1 MKLRSITFLY
11 LVLFS
16 ASTSF
21 ANAIPESEFIR
32 KNYPNLEEVLTYIS
46 TGISSYCDN
55 CMYGVAKK
63 PEGYFLTI
71 EAIDNNPQH
80 TLTFIQ
86 VWDRQQA
93 DFVAFD
99 ASKHQGNRK
108 LYDIPEEFNLLI
120 NRSSYYDFFLYYGY
134 KDWANDSRALLN
146 KSRVKTPADLEIL
159 ARVASTEAVAYIR
172 PGMTGDFFDY
182 TFGLEDK
189 GYGKTLPLQRA
200 KFEEKADEALKY
212 WKELK
217 NEFPDYQPL
226 IIDDLNLKIGHDYM
240 HFYLMA
246 LTIGEAPLANKYL
259 KNAYYNEAWIQYARN
274 ILNSCEPNA
283 ILFTSGDTD
292 TYPLLYAQEKIGIRE
307 DVTIINT
314 SLLNTTWY
322 WDMIRKEN
330 QVKSSFDSKKHQEL
344 ASKPVYVDFK
354 QEALPFKQWLDKTLK
369 DSDSLTYRLAPSEFI
384 ISNRG
389 TNMSLELKNMSL
401 RASDILVIDIL
412 NNTDRP
418 IFASAPYEM
427 VNLGLYYNLAT
438 SGRAFSIVSDREKSM
453 ESLTTIK
460 NVEDL
465 TFYMTLSYLK
475 ALGSNAEGEM
485 AILSYLVLNISPV
498 FQDRKNALVEKI
510 YRNLTPTEAVKTED
524 YGFLDALNSFY
535 EVMKPEASLELRT
548 QLRPAAED
556 LILNTTSLSPN
567 LEEQLQDLERIFS
580 IYAHFRIQETPEYAI
595 ELTETDKDV
604 LRSLNVKVEQ
614 LSKSPVVQERAWNRY
629 KVFGILKAFQQINLE

>member
-1 MKLRSITFLY
+1 
-11 LVLFS
+11 
-16 ASTSF
+16 
-21 ANAIPESEFIR
+21 
-32 KNYPNLEEVLTYIS
+32 
-46 TGISSYCDN
+46 
-55 CMYGVAKK
+55 
-63 PEGYFLTI
+63 
-71 EAIDNNPQH
+71 
-80 TLTFIQ
+80 
-86 VWDRQQA
+86 
-93 DFVAFD
+93 
-99 ASKHQGNRK
+99 
-108 LYDIPEEFNLLI
+108 
-120 NRSSYYDFFLYYGY
+120 
-134 KDWANDSRALLN
+134 
-146 KSRVKTPADLEIL
+146 
-159 ARVASTEAVAYIR
+159 
-172 PGMTGDFFDY
+172 
-182 TFGLEDK
+182 
-189 GYGKTLPLQRA
+189 
-200 KFEEKADEALKY
+200 
-212 WKELK
+212 
-217 NEFPDYQPL
+217 
-226 IIDDLNLKIGHDYM
+226 
-240 HFYLMA
+240 
-246 LTIGEAPLANKYL
+246 
-259 KNAYYNEAWIQYARN
+259 
-274 ILNSCEPNA
+274 
-283 ILFTSGDTD
+283 
-292 TYPLLYAQEKIGIRE
+292 
-307 DVTIINT
+307 
-314 SLLNTTWY
+314 
-322 WDMIRKEN
+322 
-330 QVKSSFDSKKHQEL
+330 
-344 ASKPVYVDFK
+344 
-354 QEALPFKQWLDKTLK
+354 
-369 DSDSLTYRLAPSEFI
+369 
-384 ISNRG
+384 
-389 TNMSLELKNMSL
+389 MSLELKNMSL

-453 ESLTTIK
+453 ESLTNIK